1 MRNLSK
7 LYILSSLSLCALP
20 GAAQLHENI
29 SVDGKYVPEVIRVER
44 INAFPRALSQTLATT
59 PIGYESK
66 GVAASFSPSLV
77 TLPATGWRASREIS
91 SNPGYLELGVGSWL
105 NSTLSAGYRFVDTES
120 TLFGVRLQHN
130 STSLWKPN
138 IYTLT
143 DDKVKQYRYDESVGL
158 YASHLFKGCGRL
170 DAALDYH
177 LGSFNY
183 YGLLPLPTD
192 ANAPGQT
199 VNDVAMR
206 LKWKSLIHPSTN
218 LEWNA
223 GVRLRH
229 FAYRHMLRMEAD
241 PIQSSLPLSSYYASW
256 KGGRETNVS
265 FEGSVRMPWDNGS
278 SIGLD
283 ALIDI
288 VAVPHLFSYTAQ
300 DYDDLY
306 YTPGLNSVPP
316 RVTTIDGEA
325 ISGET
330 GGNHNYGVVTLTP
343 YYRFSKG
350 LLDIRLGADVDL
362 AFNAGEKGERYPF
375 LHIAPD
381 VNIALQTGQVGLYL
395 NATGG
400 TTLNT
405 LAHLHQLDYYA
416 MPALSTTRPTHTPL
430 DASFGVNLG
439 PFSGF
444 SLGLKAAYRIQR
456 NVPLG
461 GWYQAWLMNGPL
473 PVEGMKDMA
482 QDAMTMHYVN
492 RDGINLHGGSVS
504 ARVAYEYGRKFS
516 VSAEGSYQPQDGKK
530 GYFNGYDRARVTAR
544 FNLAVRPVDQLQLGL
559 GYDYRGVRKIYTEAY
574 NLPTEGTTII
584 NGNGTVSYPYLR
596 LPDLTLLN
604 FSASWDFTP
613 KFGVWLQAD
622 NLLNRYDEVLP
633 YQPTQGI
640 VVVAG
645 LKWLF

>member
-1 MRNLSK
+1 MMRNLSK
-7 LYILSSLSLCALP
+7 LYILSSLTLCSLP

-44 INAFPRALSQTLATT
+44 INAFPRALTQTLTTT

-105 NSTLSAGYRFVDTES
+105 NSTLSAGYRFVDNQS
-120 TLFGVRLQHN
+120 TLFGIRLQHN
-130 STSLWKPN
+130 STSLWKPDL
-138 IYTLT
+138 YTLT
-143 DDKVKQYRYDESVGL
+143 DYNVKQYRYDESLGL
-158 YASHLFKGCGRL
+158 YASHLFKGAGRL
-170 DAALDYH
+170 EAALDYH
-177 LGSFNY
+177 LGCFNY
-183 YGLLPLPTD
+183 YGLLPIPTD
-192 ANAPGQT
+192 GDAPGQT
-199 VNDVAMR
+199 INDVALR

-218 LEWNA
+218 LEWDA
-223 GVRLRH
+223 GLRLRH
-229 FAYRHMLRMEAD
+229 FAYRQMVRPEIVDVPGEAYKAE
-241 PIQSSLPLSSYYASW
+241 IYGHE
-256 KGGRETNVS
+256 KGGRETNIGL
-265 FEGSVRMPWDNGS
+265 EGSVRMPWDNGS
-278 SIGLD
+278 SIGIDASLD
-283 ALIDI
+283 V
-288 VAVPHLFSYTAQ
+288 VAVPRLLSITQTAP
-300 DYDDLY
+300 DFLY
-306 YTPGLNSVPP
+306 YASAPAWNP
-316 RVTTIDGEA
+316 TINGEPL
-325 ISGET
+325 ISDET
-330 GGNHNYGVVTLTP
+330 SGSHNYGLLTLTP

-405 LAHLHQLDYYA
+405 LAYLHQLDYYA
-416 MPALSTTRPTHTPL
+416 MPALRSTRPTHTPL

-461 GWYQAWLMNGPL
+461 GWYQGWVMNQVFPMEGLTGLGDYTMPL
-473 PVEGMKDMA
+473 YGMN
-482 QDAMTMHYVN
+482 QE
-492 RDGINLHGGSVS
+492 GINLHGGSVS
-504 ARVAYEYGRKFS
+504 ARMAYEYGRALS

-544 FNLAVRPVDQLQLGL
+544 FKLAVRPIEPLQLGL
-559 GYDYRGVRKIYTEAY
+559 SYDYRGVRKIFTDAL
-574 NLPTEGTTII
+574 NFPDFNSLLI
-584 NGNGTVSYPYLR
+584 NGDGFVTYPYLR
-596 LPDLTLLN
+596 LPDLTMLN
-604 FSASWDFTP
+604 FSASWDFSE

-622 NLLNRYDEVLP
+622 NLLNRHDLLLP
-633 YQPTQGI
+633 YQPMQG
-640 VVVAG
+640 VVVIAG